1 LWSVTE
7 AGCGPRIRPHGPGVS
22 EPGRVKGTAMRTGFE
37 TARGIFV
44 VVLDAPNRGQ
54 STDVHDGL
62 VELGLLREDG
72 LVTDEEYRQK
82 RTEILGR
89 L

>member
-1 LWSVTE
+1 MRSVTE
-7 AGCGPRIRPHGPGVS
+7 AGCGVGIRLCRRGAS
-22 EPGRVKGTAMRTGFE
+22 EPGASKGTALRTGFE